1 MKKDVIF
8 NTERSPILIVSD
20 ILKKYEIG
28 ESIEEIILNLEEDKK
43 SRVVFVILGLKDL
56 FFGKIKEE
64 EFLSL
69 FQKKLKTDLKT
80 TKSILEDLKEK
91 LPYSIKEIFIKNR
104 KEKTKK
110 KQSSIDLLTPAV
122 ALGIETEE

>member
-28 ESIEEIILNLEEDKK
+28 ESIEEIILNLEEDKT

-80 TKSILEDLKEK
+80 TKSIL
-91 LPYSIKEIFIKNR
+91 
-104 KEKTKK
+104 
-110 KQSSIDLLTPAV
+110 
-122 ALGIETEE
+122 